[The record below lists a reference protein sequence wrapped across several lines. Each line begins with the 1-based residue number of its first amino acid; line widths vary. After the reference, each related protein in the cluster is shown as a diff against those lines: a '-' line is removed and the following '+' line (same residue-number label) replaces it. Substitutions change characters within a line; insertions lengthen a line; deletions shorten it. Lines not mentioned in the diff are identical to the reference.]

1 MRAETT
7 FVDEMLMCLDIGRL
21 TSDLRRDAGLRID
34 AIGGRNEGHT
44 AVGQPFEHTPVSG
57 KDKSVSHHVKTRDNI
72 VDDPCFCETP
82 SSEFDGR
89 ASRRT
94 FQIPTD
100 PLIKRRNV
108 SETSAISPRSR
119 S

>member
-21 TSDLRRDAGLRID
+21 TSDHRRDAGWRID

-57 KDKSVSHHVKTRDNI
+57 KTKVCRIVKTRDGT

-108 SETSAISPRSR
+108 SET
-119 S
+119 